1 MLNEKNKT
9 EHRPALRI
17 VAIYVLFAALWI
29 YFSDTILG
37 MLVQSPA
44 FLVRIAVLKGLF
56 FIFVTAILLHHLITR
71 DIAKYKQTE
80 QELRDSEARFSLL
93 FENMVEGFAY
103 CKMIFDDQDRPVD
116 FVYLDVNSAFTK
128 LTGLE
133 QVKGKRVSK
142 IIHGIREV
150 HPELLELYG
159 RVALTGKPETLE
171 INFKPL
177 KIWLSISVYSA
188 KDRCFVAVFE
198 NITERKRSEEER
210 EATLELLRV
219 CNRAGDLQ
227 ELMRDLVRSF
237 QQITGCETIGFR
249 RKAGNSF
256 PYYEISS
263 PLKDFTLI
271 ENTLCTSDV
280 AQKNGEQNSA
290 DLRMLACICG
300 SIIRGSFDASKPFF
314 TPHGSFW
321 TNSLSELLADG
332 CDTGW
337 LAAKR
342 VQCPLFRYESLVLIP
357 IRSQGETLALI
368 QFNDKRKELFTEEKI
383 LLLEK
388 LVDYVAIAVAK
399 RKNDE
404 QLRETT
410 QRLQMAAASTGLG
423 IWDWDLQ
430 ANTFIWDDR
439 MFLLYGI
446 PNDFTPVRFE
456 TWKKTLHS
464 GDAGRVVAETQLA
477 CRGEKNFDTEFRI
490 LQPDGTM
497 RIIKAEGVVLRDV
510 LGKPQ
515 RMIGI
520 NKDITRQKELEEKF
534 IQAQKMEVVG
544 LLAGGVAHDFNN
556 ILTAIIG
563 YGNLLRMKLPAADPL
578 HHYVEQILTSSEKAA
593 NLTQSLLAFSRKQ
606 VMHPILIDVNE
617 TVNSTKKLLV
627 RVLGEDIA
635 LEVKTSDF
643 PLMIRA
649 DTGQIE
655 QVLLNLAA
663 NARDAMP
670 QGGTLAITT
679 QNTEI
684 SEQFIQEQRFG
695 SPGRYALISIT
706 DTGVG
711 MDRAMQQHLFEP
723 FFTTKEVGK
732 GPGLGL
738 AMVYGTIKQH
748 GGFIGVSSDLGKG
761 TCFKIYLPL
770 NQPGAQL
777 HKKIQSSSIVRGT
790 EMLLLIEDDESVRKV
805 TKTMLE
811 GLGYEVLEAVKGDQ
825 AIELFRENKEQVQ
838 LVISDMIMPGLTARD
853 VHKELQ
859 SIRPDIKILFI
870 SGYTADVLERKGLE
884 KEKTHFI
891 SKPLRPDALS
901 KKIREVLEGRPQRRS
916 EA

>member
-1 MLNEKNKT
+1 MHNKKSWT
-9 EHRPALRI
+9 EHRSALRI
-17 VAIYVLFAALWI
+17 VAIYVIFAALWI

-37 MLVQSPA
+37 LVVQNPA
-44 FLVRIAVLKGLF
+44 ILVRIAVVKGLL
-56 FIFVTAILLHHLITR
+56 FIFVTAILLYHLIAR
-71 DIAKYKQTE
+71 DIAKHQQTE
-80 QELRDSEARFSLL
+80 QDLRDSEARFSLL
-93 FENMVEGFAY
+93 FENMMEGFAY
-103 CKMIFDDQDRPVD
+103 CRMIFDDQDRPVD
-116 FVYLDVNSAFTK
+116 FVYLDVNSAFK
-128 LTGLE
+128 KMTGLE
-133 QVKGKRVSK
+133 DVKGKKVSEV
-142 IIHGIREV
+142 IHGIREA
-150 HPELLELYG
+150 HPELFEIYG
-159 RVALTGKPETLE
+159 RVALTGRPEALE
-171 INFKPL
+171 IDFKPL
-177 KIWLSISVYSA
+177 KKWLSISVYST
-188 KDRCFVAVFE
+188 KNRCFIAVFE
-198 NITERKRSEEER
+198 NITERKRAEEER

-227 ELMRDLVRSF
+227 ELMRDLARSF

-249 RKAGNSF
+249 RKEGESF
-256 PYYEISS
+256 PYYEINST
-263 PLKDFTLI
+263 LRDFAQV
-271 ENTLCTSDV
+271 ENTLCSDGI
-280 AQKNGEQNSA
+280 APNIEEQNPA
-290 DLRMLACICG
+290 DLRTLACICG
-300 SIIRGSFDASKPFF
+300 SIIRGSFDASKPYY
-314 TPHGSFW
+314 TSHGSFW
-321 TNSLSELLADG
+321 TNSLSELLTDS
-332 CDTGW
+332 CNPDL

-342 VQCPLFRYESLVLIP
+342 VQCSLFRYESVVLIP
-357 IRSQGETLALI
+357 IRSQGETLALL
-368 QFNDKRKELFTEEKI
+368 QFNDKRKGLFTEEKI

-399 RKNDE
+399 RINDE
-404 QLRETT
+404 RLRETT
-410 QRLQMAAASTGLG
+410 QRLQMATASTGLG
-423 IWDWDLQ
+423 IWDWDLY

-446 PNDFTPVRFE
+446 PSDSSPVRFE
-456 TWKKTLHS
+456 TWKRALHS
-464 GDAGRVVAETQLA
+464 ADADRVVAETQMA
-477 CRGEKNFDTEFRI
+477 FRGGKNFDTEFRI
-490 LQPDGTM
+490 LLQDGTM
-497 RIIKAEGVVLRDV
+497 RIIKAEGVVLRDAQA
-510 LGKPQ
+510 KSM

-617 TVNSTKKLLV
+617 TVSNTKKLLS

-635 LEVKTSDF
+635 LEVKTTDF

-670 QGGTLAITT
+670 QGGTLTITT
-679 QNTEI
+679 QETEI
-684 SEQFIQEQRFG
+684 NEQFIQEQRYG
-695 SPGRYALISIT
+695 SPGKFVLISVT

-748 GGFIGVSSDLGKG
+748 GGFIGVSSDPGKG
-761 TCFKIYLPL
+761 TCFTIYLPL
-770 NQPGAQL
+770 SQTGAQQPGKMPA
-777 HKKIQSSSIVRGT
+777 SAIVHGT
-790 EMLLLIEDDESVRKV
+790 EMLLLIEDDEVVRKV

-811 GLGYEVLEAVKGDQ
+811 GLGYEVLEAAKGEQ
-825 AIELFRENKEQVQ
+825 ALELFRKNKEQVQ

-859 SIRPDIKILFI
+859 NIRPDIKVLFI
-870 SGYTADVLERKGLE
+870 SGYTADVLERKGIE

-901 KKIREVLEGRPQRRS
+901 KKIRDVLEG
-916 EA
+916 